1 METYLPI
8 IQATLFDWYQLT
20 LANPLYATTLAAAVF
35 LLTAIVYGIRIGSL
49 NRRNI
54 ANEKARIDMENALNA
69 ELDSARQE
77 KEQMQEELT
86 AATGQMEKAK
96 QSAQKETERAA
107 KHEELLNQ
115 RNKQVSAIIQ
125 TLATSFDLGE
135 RPVPVMGDIKAEGMW
150 QQHDRVIT
158 LLSTRLRGEQQA
170 KNELQHSYQAETAK
184 RAEKEALIETLQ
196 TSLSAKAG
204 EFSKL
209 EQALDEQ
216 KTLLQQQ
223 QDAAQQVLS
232 QTLEKHGAELARLAE
247 LEQQALE
254 LANVRQQ
261 LAQVEEKLAARE
273 SLIPPAKAPKPV
285 EHVKVEPELAAME
298 QDDVIELKAPEEEIT
313 PAPLDPEQ
321 PRVIPVKEKTG
332 GVAGK
337 LKGLLGKTRQ
347 EPVAAEQETEIVE
360 TQAEEEIQPEPVAM
374 EVEQPPA
381 SPVREQTGSVAGKL
395 KGLFGKAKQEPLIA
409 EPEAVETQREEENQP
424 EPAVEQSPESPAKN
438 PLGKLKN
445 LFGSKQ
451 QVEEIQEEPAPMV
464 EEQPLVNEAKSPL
477 AKLKNLLTSKQKAEE
492 IQEEIQ
498 PMEPEQEPVS
508 AAKSPIGKLK
518 SLLGSKPKA
527 EEIQE
532 EPAPV
537 VEEQPPVSTVKSP
550 FGKLKNVF
558 GKSQ

>member
-20 LANPLYATTLAAAVF
+20 LANPLYAAALAATVF
-35 LLTAIVYGIRIGSL
+35 LLTAIVYSLRIGSL
-49 NRRNI
+49 NRKNI
-54 ANEKARIDMENALNA
+54 ASEKARIDMENALNA
-69 ELDSARQE
+69 ELDSARQQ

-86 AATGQMEKAK
+86 AATEHLEKAK

-135 RPVPVMGDIKAEGMW
+135 RPVPVMGDIKAEGLW

-158 LLSTRLRGEQQA
+158 LLSTRLRSEQQA

-184 RAEKEALIETLQ
+184 RAEKEALVETLQ
-196 TSLSAKAG
+196 TRLSAQAG

-209 EQALDEQ
+209 EQALEEQ

-232 QTLEKHGAELARLAE
+232 QTLEKHGADLARLSE
-247 LEQQALE
+247 LEQQTLE
-254 LANVRQQ
+254 LASVRQQ
-261 LAQVEEKLAARE
+261 LAQAEEKLAAKE
-273 SLIPPAKAPKPV
+273 SLIPQKETVIISKPV

-298 QDDVIELKAPEEEIT
+298 QDDVIELKAPAEEI
-313 PAPLDPEQ
+313 PLAPLAPEQ
-321 PRVIPVKEKTG
+321 PTASPVKEKTG

-337 LKGLLGKTRQ
+337 IKGLFGKPRQ
-347 EPVAAEQETEIVE
+347 EPVAAEQETEIVVE
-360 TQAEEEIQPEPVAM
+360 TQAEEEIQPEPVAI
-374 EVEQPPA
+374 EAEQPPA
-381 SPVREQTGSVAGKL
+381 SPVGEKTGGVTGKL
-395 KGLFGKAKQEPLIA
+395 KGLFGKPRQEPMTA
-409 EPEAVETQREEENQP
+409 EPEAVEIHQEEEIQP
-424 EPAVEQSPESPAKN
+424 ETPAEQAPESP
-438 PLGKLKN
+438 
-445 LFGSKQ
+445 
-451 QVEEIQEEPAPMV
+451 
-464 EEQPLVNEAKSPL
+464 AKSPL
-477 AKLKNLLTSKQKAEE
+477 AKLKNLLGSKQKTEE

-498 PMEPEQEPVS
+498 PVEPEQEPVN

-518 SLLGSKPKA
+518 SLLGSRQKTEA
-527 EEIQE
+527 IQE
-532 EPAPV
+532 NVQPVEP
-537 VEEQPPVSTVKSP
+537 EQPPVSAAKSP

-558 GKSQ
+558 GKNQ